1 MPDQSS
7 FKIEKMVKFRNFPPI
22 RFFVGILPIS
32 LWEIIFFMLPVL
44 LIFIVSFLI
53 VKELRLVFQW
63 TLANYTDIFS
73 KTPYWVAYVRSFRL
87 ALTAVVLSAVLA
99 YPLAYAIAFVVPAR
113 FRRLLMVAM
122 ILPFWTNYL
131 IRAYS
136 WQIILANNGLFNEIL
151 KVLNI
156 IETPISILYTH
167 VATEVGFTHFYMV
180 LMTML
185 LYSSMDA
192 INRNLMEAA
201 RDLGA
206 GKLRTF
212 FEIIFPLSL
221 PGLIVGSI
229 FVFIM
234 SFGDFVA
241 PSILGGGKKPVFTQ
255 MVVDEIQGTVNL
267 SMASALAVIMVVTIL
282 IVLILFLRRVESI
295 TAGSSTG

>member
-1 MPDQSS
+1 MA
-7 FKIEKMVKFRNFPPI
+7 KFRNFPPV

-32 LWEIIFFMLPVL
+32 LWEVIFFILPVL

-63 TLANYTDIFS
+63 TLANYADIFS
-73 KTPYWVAYVRSFRL
+73 KMPYWTAYVRSFRL
-87 ALTAVVLSAVLA
+87 ASTAVILSAILA
-99 YPLAYAIAFVVPAR
+99 YPLAYAIAFEVPAKY
-113 FRRLLMVAM
+113 RRLLMVAM

-136 WQIILANNGLFNEIL
+136 WQIILANNGLFNQVLITL
-151 KVLNI
+151 KI
-156 IETPISILYTH
+156 IETPITILYTH

-180 LMTML
+180 VMTML
-185 LYSSMDA
+185 LYSSMDS
-192 INRNLMEAA
+192 INRNLLEAA
-201 RDLGA
+201 GDLGA
-206 GKLRTF
+206 GKLRSF
-212 FEIIFPLSL
+212 FEIIFPLTL

-241 PSILGGGKKPVFTQ
+241 PSILGGGTKPVFTQ
-255 MVVDEIQGTVNL
+255 MIVDEIQGTVNL

-282 IVLILFLRRVESI
+282 ILLILFLRRVEGLTRGKS
-295 TAGSSTG
+295 AS

>member
-1 MPDQSS
+1 
-7 FKIEKMVKFRNFPPI
+7 
-22 RFFVGILPIS
+22 
-32 LWEIIFFMLPVL
+32 
-44 LIFIVSFLI
+44 
-53 VKELRLVFQW
+53 
-63 TLANYTDIFS
+63 
-73 KTPYWVAYVRSFRL
+73 
-87 ALTAVVLSAVLA
+87 
-99 YPLAYAIAFVVPAR
+99 
-113 FRRLLMVAM
+113 
-122 ILPFWTNYL
+122 
-131 IRAYS
+131 
-136 WQIILANNGLFNEIL
+136 
-151 KVLNI
+151 
-156 IETPISILYTH
+156 
-167 VATEVGFTHFYMV
+167 
-180 LMTML
+180 
-185 LYSSMDA
+185 
-192 INRNLMEAA
+192 MEAA

-295 TAGSSTG
+295 TAGRSTG

>member
-7 FKIEKMVKFRNFPPI
+7 FKIDNMVKFRNLPPV

-32 LWEIIFFMLPVL
+32 LWEILFFMLPVL

-63 TLANYTDIFS
+63 TLANYADIFS

-87 ALTAVVLSAVLA
+87 AGTAVVLSALLA

-136 WQIILANNGLFNEIL
+136 WQIILANNGLFNEVL

-156 IETPISILYTH
+156 IETPITILYTH

-192 INRNLMEAA
+192 INRNLLEAA

-206 GKLRTF
+206 GKLKTF

-295 TAGSSTG
+295 TADRPTG

>member
-7 FKIEKMVKFRNFPPI
+7 FKIDKMAKLKNFPPV
-22 RFFVGILPIS
+22 RFFIGILPIT
-32 LWEIIFFMLPVL
+32 LWEVIFFILPVL

-73 KTPYWVAYVRSFRL
+73 KMPYWAAYVRSFRL

-136 WQIILANNGLFNEIL
+136 WQIILANNGLFNEVL
-151 KVLNI
+151 KVINI
-156 IETPISILYTH
+156 IETPITILYTH

-192 INRNLMEAA
+192 INQNLLEAA
-201 RDLGA
+201 KDLGA

-234 SFGDFVA
+234 SFGDFIA

-255 MVVDEIQGTVNL
+255 MVVDEIQGTLNL

-282 IVLILFLRRVESI
+282 IVLILFLRRAESI
-295 TAGSSTG
+295 SAGRSTE

>member
-1 MPDQSS
+1 
-7 FKIEKMVKFRNFPPI
+7 
-22 RFFVGILPIS
+22 
-32 LWEIIFFMLPVL
+32 MLPVL

-73 KTPYWVAYVRSFRL
+73 KMPYWVAYVRSFRL
-87 ALTAVVLSAVLA
+87 ALTAVVLSAALA
-99 YPLAYAIAFVVPAR
+99 YPLAYAIAFVVPAKY
-113 FRRLLMVAM
+113 RRLLMVAM

-136 WQIILANNGLFNEIL
+136 WQIILANNGLFNQVFKAL
-151 KVLNI
+151 KI
-156 IETPISILYTH
+156 IETPITILYTH

-192 INRNLMEAA
+192 INRNLLEAA

-206 GKLRTF
+206 NKLRTF
-212 FEIIFPLSL
+212 FEVIFPLSL
-221 PGLIVGSI
+221 PGLFVGSI

-255 MVVDEIQGTVNL
+255 MIVDEIQGTVNL

-282 IVLILFLRRVESI
+282 IVLIVFLRRAELL
-295 TAGSSTG
+295 TAGKSTG

>member
-7 FKIEKMVKFRNFPPI
+7 FKIDKMAKLKNFPPV
-22 RFFVGILPIS
+22 RFFIGILPIT
-32 LWEIIFFMLPVL
+32 LWEVIFFILPVL

-73 KTPYWVAYVRSFRL
+73 KMPYWAAYVRSFRL

-136 WQIILANNGLFNEIL
+136 WQIILANNGLFNEVL
-151 KVLNI
+151 KVINI
-156 IETPISILYTH
+156 IETPITILYTH

-192 INRNLMEAA
+192 INRNLLEAA
-201 RDLGA
+201 KDLGA

-255 MVVDEIQGTVNL
+255 MVVDEIQGTLNL

-282 IVLILFLRRVESI
+282 IVLILFLRRAESI
-295 TAGSSTG
+295 SAGRSTE